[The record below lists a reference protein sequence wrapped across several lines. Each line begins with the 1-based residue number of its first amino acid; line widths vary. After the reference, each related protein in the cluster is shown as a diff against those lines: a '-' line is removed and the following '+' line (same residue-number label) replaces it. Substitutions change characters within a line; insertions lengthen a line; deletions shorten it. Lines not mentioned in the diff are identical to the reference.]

1 MLKLN
6 KEIGSREGRV
16 CCCFRVGVA
25 EMCLLADREAEVK
38 RSFILLLLFECRIQ
52 EMFVSHFIFLFIYL
66 FIYFWW
72 CWVFVA
78 SWAFL

>member
-1 MLKLN
+1 MLELN

-38 RSFILLLLFECRIQ
+38 RSFILLLLFKCRIR
-52 EMFVSHFIFLFIYL
+52 EMFVSHQIDIECLPYL
-66 FIYFWW
+66 PCISVNMHSII
-72 CWVFVA
+72 CA
-78 SWAFL
+78 I

>member
-16 CCCFRVGVA
+16 CCFRVGVA

-52 EMFVSHFIFLFIYL
+52 EMFVSHQIDIECLPYL
-66 FIYFWW
+66 P
-72 CWVFVA
+72 
-78 SWAFL
+78 